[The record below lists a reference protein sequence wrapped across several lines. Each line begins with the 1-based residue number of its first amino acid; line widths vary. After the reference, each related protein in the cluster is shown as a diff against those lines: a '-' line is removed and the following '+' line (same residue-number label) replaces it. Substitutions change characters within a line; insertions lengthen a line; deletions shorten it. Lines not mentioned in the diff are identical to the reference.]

1 MPHLTIGS
9 LRCFPAA
16 YPMRARGSVAFMQA
30 NDITRER
37 LRRLAEA
44 DVGGAKV
51 LSLFLNLDPREFAT
65 PPARST
71 EIRSLL
77 DRAGRLVRDEAES
90 LSHEQKE
97 SLKGDLDR
105 VATELGNGAATKGAH
120 GLAIFS
126 CTAAGLFEM
135 LRLSEPVDHEPVIS
149 DAPYLAPLSSIG
161 EAGKWCVVLVNRRTA
176 RLFCGSREALEE
188 VALVDDATRNRH
200 DQGGWSQANY
210 QRSVDKD
217 VQDHLKHVAEVVFL
231 RMKAELPEG
240 VLVGGPQE
248 TLTDFEGTLHPYLRE
263 RLAGRIDLD
272 VENTSPEDVRR
283 TAAERIDAFARER
296 DDKALSRLAELF
308 GSNGRA
314 ASGLGDVLSAVHEQR
329 IETLL
334 VDHGYTAPG
343 VCCPQCG
350 FLGAEGIAE
359 CPADG
364 TPLERRE
371 NVVEAAIARALT
383 ESADVHVLRD
393 RPELASHGHI
403 AAILRF

>member
-1 MPHLTIGS
+1 
-9 LRCFPAA
+9 
-16 YPMRARGSVAFMQA
+16 MQA
-30 NDITRER
+30 NDITRDR

-44 DVGGAKV
+44 DVGNAKV

-71 EIRSLL
+71 EVRSLL
-77 DRAGRLVRDEAES
+77 DRAGRLVRDAEN
-90 LSHEQKE
+90 LTHEQRE
-97 SLKGDLDR
+97 SLKGDLER
-105 VATELGNGAATKGAH
+105 VASELGNGAGTKGAH

-126 CTAAGLFEM
+126 CSAAGLFEM

-161 EAGKWCVVLVNRRTA
+161 EPEYWCIVLVNRRSA

-188 VALVDDATRNRH
+188 IALVDDGTRNRH

-231 RMKAELPEG
+231 QMKSKLPQG
-240 VLVGGPQE
+240 VIVGGPQE
-248 TLTDFEGTLHPYLRE
+248 TLADFEGTLHPYLRE
-263 RLAGRIDLD
+263 RLAGRIDID
-272 VENTSPEDVRR
+272 VDDSSLEDVRR
-283 TAAERIDAFARER
+283 TAAQRIEAAAQEREDR
-296 DDKALSRLAELF
+296 ALSRLAELF
-308 GSNGRA
+308 GTNGRA
-314 ASGLGDVLSAVHEQR
+314 ASGLADVLTAVHEQR
-329 IETLL
+329 VEALL
-334 VDHGYTAPG
+334 VDRGYTAPG
-343 VCCPQCG
+343 VACPQCG
-350 FLGAEGIAE
+350 FLGPEGFTE

-364 TPLERRE
+364 TPVEPRE
-371 NVVEAAIARALT
+371 NVVEAAIERAIT
-383 ESADVHVLRD
+383 QSANVHVLRD

>member
-1 MPHLTIGS
+1 
-9 LRCFPAA
+9 
-16 YPMRARGSVAFMQA
+16 MQA

-37 LRRLAEA
+37 LRRLADT

-65 PPARST
+65 PAARST

-77 DRAGRLVRDEAES
+77 DRAGRLLREES
-90 LSHEQKE
+90 EQLTHEQKE
-97 SLKGDLDR
+97 SLKSDLER
-105 VATELGNGAATKGAH
+105 VAAELGNGGGTKGAH

-126 CTAAGLFEM
+126 CSAAGLFEM
-135 LRLSEPVDHEPVIS
+135 LRLSEPVDHEPVVADS
-149 DAPYLAPLSSIG
+149 PYLAPLSTIG

-176 RLFCGSREALEE
+176 RLFCGSRESLDEI
-188 VALVDDATRNRH
+188 ALVDDATRNKH

-231 RMKAELPEG
+231 QMKAELPEG

-248 TLTDFEGTLHPYLRE
+248 TLTDFEGTLHPYLRD
-263 RLAGRIDLD
+263 RLAGRIDID

-283 TAAERIDAFARER
+283 TAAERIAVVARER
-296 DDKALSRLAELF
+296 DDKALARLAELF

-314 ASGLGDVLSAVHEQR
+314 ASGLADVLTAVHEQR
-329 IETLL
+329 VETLL
-334 VDHGYTAPG
+334 VDRGYTAPG

-350 FLGAEGIAE
+350 FLGGEGVSE

-364 TPLERRE
+364 TPVERRE
-371 NVVEAAIARALT
+371 NVVEAAIARAIRQ
-383 ESADVHVLRD
+383 SANVHVIRD

>member
-1 MPHLTIGS
+1 
-9 LRCFPAA
+9 
-16 YPMRARGSVAFMQA
+16 MQA
-30 NDITRER
+30 NDITRDR

-71 EIRSLL
+71 EVRSLL
-77 DRAGRLVRDEAES
+77 DRAGRLVRDEAEA
-90 LSHEQKE
+90 LTHEQKE

-105 VATELGNGAATKGAH
+105 VASELGNGAGTKGAH

-126 CTAAGLFEM
+126 CSAAGLFEM

-149 DAPYLAPLSSIG
+149 DGPYLAPLSGIG

-176 RLFCGSREALEE
+176 RLFCGSSDSLEE
-188 VALVDDATRNRH
+188 VALVDDATRNKH
-200 DQGGWSQANY
+200 EQGGWSQANY

-231 RMKAELPEG
+231 QMKPELPEG

-248 TLTDFEGTLHPYLRE
+248 TITDFEGTLHPYLRE
-263 RLAGRIDLD
+263 RLAGRIDID

-283 TAAERIDAFARER
+283 TAGERIAAVARER
-296 DDKALSRLAELF
+296 EDKALGRLAELF

-314 ASGLGDVLSAVHEQR
+314 ASGLADVLTAVHEQR
-329 IETLL
+329 VEVLL
-334 VDHGYTAPG
+334 VDRGYTAPG

-350 FLGAEGIAE
+350 FLGGEGLAE

-364 TPLERRE
+364 TPVERRE
-371 NVVEAAIARALT
+371 DVVEAAIERAIKQ
-383 ESADVHVLRD
+383 SANVHVLRD

>member
-1 MPHLTIGS
+1 
-9 LRCFPAA
+9 
-16 YPMRARGSVAFMQA
+16 MQA
-30 NDITRER
+30 NDITRDR

-77 DRAGRLVRDEAES
+77 DRAGRLVREES
-90 LSHEQKE
+90 EQLTHEQKE
-97 SLKGDLDR
+97 SLKSDLER
-105 VATELGNGAATKGAH
+105 VAAELGNGAGAKGAH
-120 GLAIFS
+120 GMAIFTCS
-126 CTAAGLFEM
+126 AAGLFEM

-149 DAPYLAPLSSIG
+149 DSPYIAPLSSIG

-176 RLFCGSREALEE
+176 RLFCGSSDSLDEI
-188 VALVDDATRNRH
+188 ALVDDATRNKH

-231 RMKAELPEG
+231 QMKAELPDG

-263 RLAGRIDLD
+263 RLAGRIDID

-283 TAAERIDAFARER
+283 TAAERIAAVARER
-296 DDKALSRLAELF
+296 EDKALARLAELF

-314 ASGLGDVLSAVHEQR
+314 ASGLADVLIAVHEQR
-329 IETLL
+329 VETLL
-334 VDHGYTAPG
+334 VDRGYTAPG

-350 FLGAEGIAE
+350 FLGGKGFSE

-364 TPLERRE
+364 TPTERRE
-371 NVVEAAIARALT
+371 NVVEAAIERAIRQ
-383 ESADVHVLRD
+383 SANVHVVRD

>member
-1 MPHLTIGS
+1 
-9 LRCFPAA
+9 
-16 YPMRARGSVAFMQA
+16 MQA
-30 NDITRER
+30 NDITRDR

-71 EIRSLL
+71 EMRSLL
-77 DRAGRLVRDEAES
+77 DRAGRLLRDEAGE
-90 LSHEQKE
+90 LTHEQKE

-105 VATELGNGAATKGAH
+105 VSSELGNGAGTKGAH

-126 CTAAGLFEM
+126 CSAAGLFEV
-135 LRLSEPVDHEPVIS
+135 LRLSQPVDHEPVIS

-176 RLFCGSREALEE
+176 RLFCGSSNSLEE
-188 VALVDDATRNRH
+188 VALVDDGVRNQH
-200 DQGGWSQANY
+200 EQGGWSQSNY
-210 QRSVDKD
+210 QRSIDKD
-217 VQDHLKHVAEVVFL
+217 VQDHLKHVAEVIFL
-231 RMKAELPEG
+231 EMKADLPEG

-263 RLAGRIDLD
+263 RLAGRIDID

-283 TAAERIDAFARER
+283 TAAERIAAVARER
-296 DDKALSRLAELF
+296 QDKALERLAELF

-314 ASGLGDVLSAVHEQR
+314 ASGLAGVLAAVHEQR
-329 IETLL
+329 VEVLL
-334 VDHGYTAPG
+334 VDRGYTAPG

-350 FLGAEGIAE
+350 FLGGEGFAE

-364 TPLERRE
+364 TPTERRE
-371 NVVEAAIARALT
+371 DVVEAAIGRAIRQ
-383 ESADVHVLRD
+383 SADVHVLRD